1 MIIRAYKDEDFKE
14 IEELYMD
21 GRMREVNTCGIN
33 NIIDFTKD
41 DIKFK
46 KFNNGRN
53 FVVDVDGEIAGFICL
68 NSPEVS
74 LLYIKRNFTGKG
86 IGKKLLTFGINE
98 IKKSI
103 KDGEKISLDLFSE
116 NLLAKRLYESL
127 GFVKTNEFPRE
138 VDGKVVQVTHMEII

>member
-21 GRMREVNTCGIN
+21 GRMREVNTCGIH

-41 DIKFK
+41 
-46 KFNNGRN
+46 NGRN

>member
-98 IKKSI
+98 IKKTI

-127 GFVKTNEFPRE
+127 GFFKTNEFPRE
-138 VDGKVVQVTHMEII
+138 VDGKVVQVTHMEIR